1 MLILSVGQNV
11 ANAARS
17 HLVWSTMAMT
27 SRAAATI
34 ERLIWA
40 SSSVASA
47 SPDSG
52 VKPAA
57 PRNAFW
63 TLIRLN
69 RPSPSWPTTDSA
81 SQRTRPPS
89 IRTTIPGCP
98 ASSEAIRR
106 PLVMTVSWLQPAR
119 ALSWRATDRAV
130 VLASITMLSPSCTS
144 AAPAAPIHS
153 FSSAWSRSRMSNESS
168 GWRRSSAIAPPWVR
182 TSRRSC
188 SSPTRSLRIV
198 TAETWNR
205 AARSLTR
212 ARPCSSTMRAMC
224 SWRSRANTSPGEAL
238 AGSVT
243 PLLSSGS
250 GARAGFRL
258 VSAGG

>member
-17 HLVWSTMAMT
+17 HFVWSTMAMT

-34 ERLIWA
+34 ERLICA

-69 RPSPSWPTTDSA
+69 SPSPSWPTTDSA

-106 PLVMTVSWLQPAR
+106 PLVMTVSWLQAGTRLELAGDGQGRRARVHHDALAVMDERGTGRPDPQLLVGLEPLADVERELRLAPVDRDRPAVGADQP
-119 ALSWRATDRAV
+119 ALVLEPDE
-130 VLASITMLSPSCTS
+130 VLADRDGRDVEPGRQVADPGATVLLDD
-144 AAPAAPIHS
+144 AGDVLLA
-153 FSSAWSRSRMSNESS
+153 
-168 GWRRSSAIAPPWVR
+168 
-182 TSRRSC
+182 
-188 SSPTRSLRIV
+188 L
-198 TAETWNR
+198 
-205 AARSLTR
+205 
-212 ARPCSSTMRAMC
+212 
-224 SWRSRANTSPGEAL
+224 PGEHVARRG
-238 AGSVT
+238 AGWIGHAS
-243 PLLSSGS
+243 PLVRI

-258 VSAGG
+258 ISAGG